1 MVRESN
7 MTGLFLIVDVTDFDK
22 LAMIFWRSEKMQKK
36 VWPKSAGRH
45 LNILLCLDKFLQQA
59 KVNLKNLS
67 GLVLLEGGGSF
78 SGTRQAAAILNTI
91 CLVGDV
97 PVLGLDKRKY
107 GEDWLKIIRAAKKY
121 FRQPA
126 KNHFI
131 KPIYS
136 GKPNI
141 SCPTI

>member
-1 MVRESN
+1 MV
-7 MTGLFLIVDVTDFDK
+7 I
-22 LAMIFWRSEKMQKK
+22 WRGKELNRKSWEKT
-36 VWPKSAGRH
+36 PGRH
-45 LNILLCLDKFLQQA
+45 LNILLCLDKFLKQA
-59 KVNLKNLS
+59 RIELKNLS

-91 CLVGDV
+91 CLVEKI

-107 GEDWLKIIRAAKKY
+107 GDDWLKITREAEKF
-121 FRQPA
+121 FRQPK
-126 KNHFI
+126 KNYFI

-136 GKPNI
+136 GEPNI